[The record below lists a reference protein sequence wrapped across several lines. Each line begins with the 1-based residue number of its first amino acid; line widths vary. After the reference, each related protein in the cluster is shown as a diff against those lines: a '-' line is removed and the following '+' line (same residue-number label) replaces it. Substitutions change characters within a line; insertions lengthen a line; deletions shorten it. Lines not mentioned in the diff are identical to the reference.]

1 MEFGGIHEDLPL
13 RLRDK
18 LDPRLKGR
26 SLTRGD
32 CVRMQME
39 SIKLCFPGDSLK
51 AFTSGWAGK
60 TKVSLPPLSFST
72 CPLNS
77 MAN

>member
-1 MEFGGIHEDLPL
+1 MKPSPVGGAYRGRSLGIHEGLPP

-39 SIKLCFPGDSLK
+39 SIKLRFPEYSLK
-51 AFTSGWAGK
+51 PFTSGWAGK
-60 TKVSLPPLSFST
+60 V
-72 CPLNS
+72 
-77 MAN
+77 